1 MARYVI
7 VRALLG
13 AITITGVILA
23 TFALQFLMPGD
34 PARRVAGPRASPE
47 TLAVVRENLRLDD
60 PVTTQLVTYVGNV
73 ARGDLGVSYVRRRPV
88 VDMIGERLPAT
99 IMLAVCGLAI
109 EVSLGWWL
117 GMRDGLRKRRSRTL
131 AVANVALLSTPTYT
145 LAFLLLATFGFWLG
159 LVPVDGGQSPS
170 RLILPA
176 LALGLF
182 GVPYY
187 TAVVSESVREAVASP
202 WARTA
207 IAKGLPPRRIL
218 RRHVLRASISPVL
231 TLLGLDAAIYLS
243 GTVFVESVY
252 GWPGIGQLQQDAF
265 DSLDRPVL
273 MGTIIL
279 GSVAVVAFNLLADV
293 ARALV
298 DPRART
304 DAT

>member
-1 MARYVI
+1 MARYVP

-13 AITITGVILA
+13 AITIAGVVLA
-23 TFALQFLMPGD
+23 TFALQFLTPGD

-47 TLAVVRENLRLDD
+47 TLAVVRDNLRLDE
-60 PVTTQLVTYVGNV
+60 PVATQLAAYVGNV
-73 ARGDLGVSYVRRRPV
+73 AQGDLGVSYVKRRPV
-88 VDMIGERLPAT
+88 IDMLLERLPAT
-99 IMLAVCGLAI
+99 ALLAGAGLVI
-109 EVSLGWWL
+109 EVVLGYLL
-117 GMRDGLRKRRSRTL
+117 GMRDGLRGRRSRLL
-131 AVANVALLSTPTYT
+131 AGGNVLLLSTPTYT
-145 LAFLLLATFGFWLG
+145 LAFLLLVLFGFWLD
-159 LVPVDGGQSPS
+159 LVPVDGGQSLS

-176 LALGLF
+176 VALGLF

-187 TAVVSESVREAVASP
+187 TAVVSEAVRDAVSSP

-218 RRHVLRASISPVL
+218 RRPVLRASISPVL